1 MTKALEK
8 ISRYFASVLLFHIL
22 KFISYFKI
30 ILIFVTMVILIKKTL
45 SNFAEIH
52 PLSAAPLNN
61 WYTIVKA
68 ADWTQLAD
76 IKKVF
81 NTMDYVGNDRYV
93 FNIKGNDFR
102 LVAMI
107 FFDKRTL
114 FIRFIG
120 THNEYDKIDC
130 STI

>member
-1 MTKALEK
+1 
-8 ISRYFASVLLFHIL
+8 
-22 KFISYFKI
+22 
-30 ILIFVTMVILIKKTL
+30 
-45 SNFAEIH
+45 
-52 PLSAAPLNN
+52 
-61 WYTIVKA
+61 
-68 ADWTQLAD
+68 
-76 IKKVF
+76 
-81 NTMDYVGNDRYV
+81 V

-120 THNEYDKIDC
+120 THSEYDKIDC

>member
-1 MTKALEK
+1 
-8 ISRYFASVLLFHIL
+8 
-22 KFISYFKI
+22 
-30 ILIFVTMVILIKKTL
+30 MVILIKKTL
-45 SNFAEIH
+45 STFAEKH
-52 PLSAAPLNN
+52 PACAMPLNN
-61 WYTIVKA
+61 WYNITKA
-68 ADWTQLAD
+68 ADWTKLSD

-81 NTMDYVGNDRYV
+81 NNVDYVGNDRHV

-114 FIRFIG
+114 FIRFVG
-120 THNEYDKIDC
+120 THSEYDKIDC

>member
-1 MTKALEK
+1 
-8 ISRYFASVLLFHIL
+8 
-22 KFISYFKI
+22 
-30 ILIFVTMVILIKKTL
+30 MVILIKKTL
-45 SNFAEIH
+45 LAFAEKH
-52 PLSAAPLNN
+52 PICAASLNN
-61 WYTIVKA
+61 WYNIAKA
-68 ADWTQLAD
+68 ADWNKLAD

-81 NTMDYVGNDRYV
+81 NNVDYTGNDRYV

-120 THNEYDKIDC
+120 THQEYDKIDC

>member
-1 MTKALEK
+1 MM
-8 ISRYFASVLLFHIL
+8 I
-22 KFISYFKI
+22 
-30 ILIFVTMVILIKKTL
+30 ILIKKTL
-45 SNFAEIH
+45 LVFSEKH
-52 PLSAAPLNN
+52 PLATLALDK
-61 WYTIVKA
+61 WYDIAKA
-68 ADWTQLAD
+68 ADWSKLSD

-81 NTMDYVGNDRYV
+81 NSVDYVGNDRYV

-114 FIRFIG
+114 YIRFIG
-120 THNEYDKIDC
+120 THSEYDKINC